1 MKTYKKS
8 YRIRYNEQLF
18 QIIVRDDYKLGFL
31 KILENGKHVLPSA
44 KEFLHLSSITNKRNQ
59 IKF

>member
-8 YRIRYNEQLF
+8 YKIRYNEQLF
-18 QIIVRDDYKLGFL
+18 QIIVRSDHKLGFL
-31 KILENGKHVLPSA
+31 KILENGKHVLPNA
-44 KEFLHLSSITNKRNQ
+44 KEFLHLSSMMNKRNQ